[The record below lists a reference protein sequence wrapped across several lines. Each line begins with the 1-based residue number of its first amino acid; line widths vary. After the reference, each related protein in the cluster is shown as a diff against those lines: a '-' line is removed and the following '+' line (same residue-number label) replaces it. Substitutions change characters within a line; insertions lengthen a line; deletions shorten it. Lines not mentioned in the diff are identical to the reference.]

1 MIPSQIIRIA
11 EIPSNRNGKLDTNR
25 LMKKLDQFN
34 ACRTNIEYAS
44 TETENNIQSFLINLL
59 KLDSKKID
67 MNKNFFELGGDS
79 LLAISLTSFVEE
91 NFHVTISAKEIFDAD
106 TIKYICKII
115 DDRTSF
121 NIESSSI
128 LPIPKTQLNC
138 LPMSSAQRRIY
149 YACKLIGNNNL
160 VYNAPGAIL
169 IDALLDK
176 EKVEQAFKKIIQNQS
191 SFRTIFVSDGEEIK
205 QQILDTVNFNVDISY
220 NTEKDIDD
228 ILKTF
233 SKPFDLEK
241 APLLRVSLCY
251 IDNKKTLLLLD
262 SHHIIM
268 DGVSLEILIRDF
280 FNAYNQHSLNK
291 LPLEY
296 KDYSVYEKEFFKSD
310 TIKQSE
316 KYWLN
321 RFKNFD
327 FESLNL
333 PYDYT
338 LPANRG
344 YIGNKIY
351 NTIEPT
357 LFDKV
362 NNFAKEMQ
370 VSPYIVFLTSLFI
383 TLYKYTGQPDI
394 VIGSPVANRTIPE
407 TKDIIGM
414 FVNNIAIR
422 AKVPTNKTV
431 YTFLQKLKKIVAE
444 DLENQS
450 YPYDLLVK
458 KLQVPVDNSKNLY
471 LILF

>member
-1 MIPSQIIRIA
+1 MVKLRNYLKNFLPYYMIPSQIIRIA

-176 EKVEQAFKKIIQNQS
+176 KKVEQAFKKI
-191 SFRTIFVSDGEEIK
+191 
-205 QQILDTVNFNVDISY
+205 NF
-220 NTEKDIDD
+220 T
-228 ILKTF
+228 
-233 SKPFDLEK
+233 KP
-241 APLLRVSLCY
+241 
-251 IDNKKTLLLLD
+251 
-262 SHHIIM
+262 
-268 DGVSLEILIRDF
+268 
-280 FNAYNQHSLNK
+280 
-291 LPLEY
+291 
-296 KDYSVYEKEFFKSD
+296 
-310 TIKQSE
+310 
-316 KYWLN
+316 
-321 RFKNFD
+321 
-327 FESLNL
+327 
-333 PYDYT
+333 
-338 LPANRG
+338 
-344 YIGNKIY
+344 
-351 NTIEPT
+351 
-357 LFDKV
+357 
-362 NNFAKEMQ
+362 
-370 VSPYIVFLTSLFI
+370 
-383 TLYKYTGQPDI
+383 
-394 VIGSPVANRTIPE
+394 
-407 TKDIIGM
+407 
-414 FVNNIAIR
+414 
-422 AKVPTNKTV
+422 
-431 YTFLQKLKKIVAE
+431 AE
-444 DLENQS
+444 LH
-450 YPYDLLVK
+450 
-458 KLQVPVDNSKNLY
+458 KNLCVACAVRFFVRQVKAAGNPSG
-471 LILF
+471 LARIFTQHGGKAASRQRAEAWALPPKIHSTTIISVSALRSESS